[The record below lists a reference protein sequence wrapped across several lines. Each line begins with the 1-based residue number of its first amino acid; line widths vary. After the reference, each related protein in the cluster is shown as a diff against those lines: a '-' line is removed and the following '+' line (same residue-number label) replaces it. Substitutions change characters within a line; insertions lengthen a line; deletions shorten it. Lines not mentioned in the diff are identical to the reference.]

1 MVLQL
6 SLWAGIVALY
16 LGIAGAV
23 GIFTRKAKIGKGDAK
38 DGLLAASYSIA
49 LFILASALVLSMADW
64 SVAMRGMILA
74 LGASAVWAAYT
85 RPDWLPEFVWKR
97 TFARRYLAGAM
108 VLAALWGIG
117 QAMAGSS
124 AAPLLISISAIA
136 AAAASSGTAIKT
148 ASSDA
153 K

>member
-1 MVLQL
+1 MILQL
-6 SLWAGIVALY
+6 SLWAGIVVLY

-23 GIFTRKAKIGKGDAK
+23 GVFTRQAKIGKGDAK

-49 LFILASALVLSMADW
+49 LFILTSALVLSMVDW

-74 LGASAVWAAYT
+74 LGAAAVWAAYT
-85 RPDWLPEFVWKR
+85 RPDWIPKFVWQR
-97 TFARRYLAGAM
+97 TFAHRYLAGAM
-108 VLAALWGIG
+108 ALAALWGIG

-136 AAAASSGTAIKT
+136 AAAASSGTALKT
-148 ASSDA
+148 SSIDAS
-153 K
+153 

>member
-1 MVLQL
+1 MMLQL

-23 GIFTRKAKIGKGDAK
+23 GVFTRQAKIGKGEAK

-49 LFILASALVLSMADW
+49 LFILTSALVLSMADS
-64 SVAMRGMILA
+64 SVAMRGMVLT
-74 LGASAVWAAYT
+74 LGAAAVWAAYS
-85 RPDWLPEFVWKR
+85 RPDWIPEFVWQR
-97 TFARRYLAGAM
+97 TFAHHYLAGAM
-108 VLAALWGIG
+108 ALAALWGIG

-136 AAAASSGTAIKT
+136 AAAASSGTALKT
-148 ASSDA
+148 SSIDA
-153 K
+153 T

>member
-1 MVLQL
+1 MILQL

-23 GIFTRKAKIGKGDAK
+23 GIFTPKAKIGKGDAK
-38 DGLLAASYSIA
+38 DGLFAASYSIA

-74 LGASAVWAAYT
+74 LGATAVWAAYT
-85 RPDWLPEFVWKR
+85 RPDWLPEFVWQR

-108 VLAALWGIG
+108 ALAALWGIG